1 MVARSA
7 YPVLQD
13 LIAPD
18 AEVERIATG
27 FTFTEGPIWMQ
38 DNSLHFSDMPQ
49 DKRRRWHE
57 DEGLSIVR
65 AQSNKC
71 NGMTRDADG
80 HLIVC
85 EHSTS
90 SVVRE
95 AEGERHVLASEWKGK
110 ELNSP
115 NDVVVASDGS
125 VFFTDPTYGRMP
137 VFGVEREVELDFRGV
152 YRLPPTGGLELLLDD
167 FAQPNGLCFSPDE
180 SLLYVNDT
188 ERAHVRVFDVTSDG
202 RLQNGRV
209 FAAQISEDPGA
220 GDGFVDGMKVDEQGN
235 LYVTAPG
242 GIWVYA
248 PDGSKLGSINV
259 PEKVANMNWGGP
271 DWKTLYITAS
281 TSIYRLRMRVGG
293 NLLGYMRRQLPST

>member
-7 YPVLQD
+7 DPVLQD
-13 LIAPD
+13 LIEPG
-18 AEVERIATG
+18 AEIERIAHG

-49 DKRRRWHE
+49 DTRRRWHP
-57 DEGLSIVR
+57 DDGVSIVR
-65 AQSNKC
+65 AKSNKC
-71 NGMTRDADG
+71 NGMTRDNDG

-90 SVVRE
+90 SVIRE
-95 AEGERHVLASEWKGK
+95 VEGERHILASQWKGK

-125 VFFTDPTYGRMP
+125 IFFTDPTYGRMP
-137 VFGVEREVELDFRGV
+137 VFGVEREVELNFRGI
-152 YRLPPTGGLELLLDD
+152 YRLPPAGDPELLIDD

-188 ERAHVRVFDVTSDG
+188 ERAHVRVFEVTSVG
-202 RLQNGRV
+202 QLQNGRV
-209 FAAQISEDPGA
+209 FAAGISEDPDA
-220 GDGFVDGMKVDEQGN
+220 ADGFVDGMKVDEHGN
-235 LYVTAPG
+235 VYVTGPG
-242 GIWVYA
+242 GIWIYA
-248 PDGSKLGSINV
+248 PDGTKLGSISV

-271 DWKTLYITAS
+271 DWRTLYITAS
-281 TSIYRLRMRVGG
+281 TSLYRLRMRVGG
-293 NLLGYMRRQLPST
+293 NRLGYMK